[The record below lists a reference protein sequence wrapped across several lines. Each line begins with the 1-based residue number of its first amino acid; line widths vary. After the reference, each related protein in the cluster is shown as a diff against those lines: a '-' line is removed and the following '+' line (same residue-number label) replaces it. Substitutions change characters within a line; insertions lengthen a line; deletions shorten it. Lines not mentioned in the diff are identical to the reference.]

1 MRFFIKAYC
10 MHEEEVAALA
20 AERAAGAVDGDIHDG
35 LVIGTADAE
44 AIERLAALGIVVQ
57 ALGPVPEGPAPG
69 AAMPEA
75 TPESAPGP
83 GRAPGYWLAEIVAV
97 SDETIDALAAAGAE
111 IVERDPS
118 GRFVLRASDGDALR
132 RLPFVRDPQPY
143 GVAETMQPA
152 ALSLSIAEEAA
163 DDAAP
168 GTRRL
173 AVRRAAPGGAVLES
187 AATAD
192 PVTAGR
198 FEAICHEPAERD
210 AVAAAIAALGGTV
223 VLSAGRAVRF
233 ILNRAD
239 VASVAALPG
248 VASVAAAQSA
258 RLRCDLAR
266 AVIGLERPGA
276 APAALP
282 YDGKGELVG
291 VADTGLDASHP
302 DFAAKRVT
310 VVALGRPGD
319 GSDPDGHGTHVAG
332 TIVGDGTASGA
343 AAPLRG
349 IAPAADLHF
358 QSILDAN
365 GGLGGLPDALADLL
379 QPAYDAGV
387 RIHNN
392 SWGAYIQAR
401 YDSMALDIDDFVHA
415 HPDFLPVVA
424 AGNEGS
430 CRPGLAA
437 QPGFVDFPS
446 LGSPATA
453 KNAITVGASRS
464 SRTSGG
470 YAALTWRSG
479 WPRDFDRAPISDETV
494 SGDAEA
500 LAAFSSRG
508 PCDDFRIKPDVVAPG
523 TDIAATRSKDAPL
536 SHFWGAYP
544 QNRHY
549 AFMGGTSMA
558 CPIVAGC
565 ATLVR
570 QYYRET
576 RGHPEPSAA
585 LLKATLIN
593 GTVVLAGADAVA
605 SPDGRPNFHQGFGRI
620 DMARTLP
627 DPAAPAFEVFFV
639 DTWKRDPGLR
649 FTQRKGRLRWEFAV
663 GQPCELR
670 ITLAWTDYP
679 GRSLQNQLRII
690 LDTRVDGKAV
700 NWVGNGEGV
709 RLLDFPA
716 QDPRLALAGQENV
729 LLRDPQNNVQVIRA
743 QVAPGSHTLA
753 IFADGLIRLP
763 QDFAL
768 VATYP
773 VGGRHRGGLLT
784 MRVHA
789 IDAAEGDCLLLEDGG
804 RFALSTAASPASSTS
819 A

>member
-20 AERAAGAVDGDIHDG
+20 AEKEAGAVDGDIHDG
-35 LVIGTADAE
+35 LVTGTADAE

-69 AAMPEA
+69 AARPEA

-132 RLPFVRDPQPY
+132 RLPFVREPQPY

-173 AVRRAAPGGAVLES
+173 AARRAAPDGAALES

-358 QSILDAN
+358 QSILDGN

-494 SGDAEA
+494 SGDPEA

-544 QNRHY
+544 RNRHY

-576 RGHPEPSAA
+576 VGHQEPSAA

-593 GTVVLAGADAVA
+593 GTAVLTGADAVA
-605 SPDGRPNFHQGFGRI
+605 KPGGRPNFHQGFGRI

-663 GQPCELR
+663 SQPCELR
-670 ITLAWTDYP
+670 ITLAWTDHP

-690 LDTRVDGKAV
+690 LDTRVGGTPV
-700 NWVGNGEGV
+700 NWVGNGDGV

-773 VGGRHRGGLLT
+773 VG
-784 MRVHA
+784 
-789 IDAAEGDCLLLEDGG
+789 AATVGA
-804 RFALSTAASPASSTS
+804 F
-819 A
+819 